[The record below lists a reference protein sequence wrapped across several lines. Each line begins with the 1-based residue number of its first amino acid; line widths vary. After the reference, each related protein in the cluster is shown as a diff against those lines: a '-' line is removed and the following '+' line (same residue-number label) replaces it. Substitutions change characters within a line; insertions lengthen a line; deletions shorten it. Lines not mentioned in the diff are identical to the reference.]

1 MEILGIDIGASGI
14 KGAPVDTRTGD
25 MTAERQRIPTPEG
38 AEPEAVSQVVAQL
51 VRHFNWSGPIGCGF
65 PAAVRHGRVLTAVN
79 ISGHWVGESAAELFR
94 QAVGRPVAVINDADA
109 AGLAEMRFGAGR
121 GRAGVV
127 MILTLGTGI
136 GTALFID
143 GRLVPNTE
151 LGQIEFRGKMAEKRV
166 AAAVRKRQNLSWAKW
181 TRRLD
186 DFLHRLE
193 YYFWPDLIIV
203 GGGVSRKAEKFLPLL
218 TLQTEVVAAQML
230 NNAGIV
236 GAALA
241 ALPPGLRR
249 AEGNAPA
256 DEPLDAESDAL
267 PPAPSPLVGEGQGEG
282 EIRTATRP

>member
-25 MTAERQRIPTPEG
+25 MTAERLRIPTPEG
-38 AEPEAVSQVVAQL
+38 AEPEAVSGLVAQV
-51 VRHFNWSGPIGCGF
+51 VRHFRWSGPVGCGF
-65 PAAVRHGRVLTAVN
+65 PAAVRHGRALTAVN
-79 ISGHWVGESAAELFR
+79 ISKGWVGESVIELFR
-94 QAVGRPVAVINDADA
+94 QSVGRPVTVINDADA

-151 LGQIEFRGKMAEKRV
+151 LGQIELRGKMAEKR
-166 AAAVRKRQNLSWAKW
+166 AAAVVRKRQNLSWAKW
-181 TRRLD
+181 ARRLD
-186 DFLHRLE
+186 DYLHRME
-193 YYFWPDLIIV
+193 YYFWPDLMIV
-203 GGGVSRKAEKFLPLL
+203 GGGVSKKADKFLPLL
-218 TLQTEVVAAQML
+218 TLQKVVAAQML

-241 ALPPGLRR
+241 ALPQGV
-249 AEGNAPA
+249 APA
-256 DEPLDAESDAL
+256 AERDVA
-267 PPAPSPLVGEGQGEG
+267 PAPSSLEAEG
-282 EIRTATRP
+282 ESPTATRS